1 MSCLFL
7 YQIKAHV
14 IYIAYNMKDKILSG
28 VSIVAYEK
36 NNIKFGMTCAW
47 FMPCDYDQILLLL
60 GSIPFHSIRSAI
72 TLLLMVVSNNRFPY
86 ICSGEGLTSL

>member
-1 MSCLFL
+1 
-7 YQIKAHV
+7 
-14 IYIAYNMKDKILSG
+14 MKDKILSG

-60 GSIPFHSIRSAI
+60 GS
-72 TLLLMVVSNNRFPY
+72 
-86 ICSGEGLTSL
+86 